1 MKLNERIAL
10 AKAGYKKADIEK
22 MLESEEVKENNEE
35 DKEVIE
41 EIKTEDN
48 TENNNDVIEDI
59 DNENVEEISIDDSV
73 KDNIIE
79 ELQGKVLDLE
89 RQLKNA
95 QANNINTNRVI
106 ENPIEKAEKKLY
118 DTIANFS

>member
-22 MLESEEVKENNEE
+22 MLDAEEVKEDEKSEE
-35 DKEVIE
+35 VVEEVTTEDI
-41 EIKTEDN
+41 TEDN
-48 TENNNDVIEDI
+48 TEDKQLDNEEDAIIEDTI
-59 DNENVEEISIDDSV
+59 

-95 QANNINTNRVI
+95 QANNINTDRVI
-106 ENPIEKAEKKLY
+106 EKPIEKAEKKLY

>member
-22 MLESEEVKENNEE
+22 MLDVEEVKEENEE
-35 DKEVIE
+35 DKEVVE
-41 EIKTEDN
+41 EVTTEDN
-48 TENNNDVIEDI
+48 TEDNTEDKQL
-59 DNENVEEISIDDSV
+59 DNEEDTIVEDTI

-95 QANNINTNRVI
+95 QANNINTNRII